1 MKYKPTIKYEV
12 DNKLYLH
19 DIQIFRG
26 IAVLAVVLFHV
37 SDFFSNGYLGVN
49 LFFVISGFV
58 IFPRILEITHGKRF
72 VDKIYLMKVFYL
84 KRFFRLVPAMSVTI
98 IFSSIVIISF
108 CETWIFERLVQQG
121 IASFLLLGNI
131 GAYRY
136 SGGDYFDINPNPLIH
151 LWSLSAEEQIYIF
164 VPILF
169 LIIFSFRKH
178 RKIVD
183 PKLILLALF
192 VLGFVSQ
199 YYIFPNTLG
208 ELGFRNVNGLI
219 FYLPSSHIW
228 EFAVG
233 GLAYLARSSSHNI
246 FNKTY
251 FKVFGV
257 ICLFSLITV
266 IYCNFSFILEPLLV
280 TLLTSVVIISKA
292 INLHSSKLTN
302 ILLWIGDRSY
312 SIYLCHMPI
321 IYFFHYSPYVTN
333 LSTLISNFL
342 IFISILLTTITLFN
356 NFEQKYRGTHAR
368 NSDLSKLLV
377 RNIIKFIAL
386 PLITLLMLLFW
397 TSQTK
402 WVLNESNRP
411 VYAST
416 TDTKCERL
424 SSGNPCWYPAVG
436 SRNISLLIGDS
447 VSTGYADTFVAKS
460 NLNGTTAVT
469 LTLAGCQFITR
480 NSVSSS
486 KYSVLTQNFNVK
498 WAVNQKTCF
507 DHNEGIIEFIKKYRP
522 EKVFLSQHTVNQD
535 YSYLDISKFDLR
547 ELRIRNIIEL
557 NQITKKLVVIGA
569 PPLLNSNISIAEQT
583 LFKVFGDSS
592 NVKFDKLQPDFI
604 IEEEYMKL
612 SSAKYGINYVSLK
625 PIFCDKRICKV
636 FEKNWLYFDT
646 THLSTLGARKLF
658 DIF

>member
-98 IFSSIVIISF
+98 IFSSIVIIGF
-108 CETWIFERLVQQG
+108 CHTWIFERLVQQG

-169 LIIFSFRKH
+169 LIIFSFMKH
-178 RKIVD
+178 RKIVN

-192 VLGFVSQ
+192 ALGLISQ
-199 YYIFPNTLG
+199 YYFFPNTLG

-228 EFAVG
+228 EFAAG
-233 GLAYLARSSSHNI
+233 GLAYLARSSSYDI
-246 FNKTY
+246 FDK
-251 FKVFGV
+251 KISKMFGV
-257 ICLFSLITV
+257 ACLISLI
-266 IYCNFSFILEPLLV
+266 IIICSNFNLILKPLLV

-292 INLHSSKLTN
+292 INLYSSKLIS

-321 IYFFHYSPYVTN
+321 IYFFHYSPYVTS
-333 LSTLISNFL
+333 LSTLISNLL
-342 IFISILLTTITLFN
+342 IFISIWLITITLFN
-356 NFEQKYRGTHAR
+356 NFEKKYRVTYTR
-368 NSDLSKLLV
+368 NSNLSKLFV
-377 RNIIKFIAL
+377 RNIIKFMVL
-386 PLITLLMLLFW
+386 PLITLSILLFW
-397 TSQTK
+397 VSQTK

-411 VYAST
+411 IYAAA
-416 TDTKCERL
+416 TDTKCDRL
-424 SSGNPCWYPAVG
+424 SSGSPCWYPIVG

-447 VSTGYADTFVAKS
+447 VPGAYADTFVTKS

-480 NSVSSS
+480 NSASGSE
-486 KYSVLTQNFNVK
+486 YSTLTQNFNVK
-498 WAVNQKTCF
+498 WALNRKTCF
-507 DHNEGIIEFIKKYRP
+507 DHNEGIIEFIKKYKP
-522 EKVFLSQHTVNQD
+522 EKVFLSQHTVND
-535 YSYLDISKFDLR
+535 EYSYLGISKFDLR

-557 NQITKKLVVIGA
+557 NQITKKLVVISA
-569 PPLLNSNISIAEQT
+569 APLLNSNISIAEQT
-583 LFKVFGDSS
+583 LFKIFGDTS

-604 IEEEYMKL
+604 IEDAYMML
-612 SSAKYGINYVSLK
+612 SSEKYGINYVSLK
-625 PIFCDKRICKV
+625 PVFCDKRTCKV

-646 THLSTLGARKLF
+646 SHLSTLGARKLF